1 MKSIREVKDTNNGEN
16 KSIKNGKKEENN
28 KNKIDK
34 DKKINLT
41 HLHNNK

>member
-1 MKSIREVKDTNNGEN
+1 MERINLLKME
-16 KSIKNGKKEENN
+16 KKKENN

>member
-1 MKSIREVKDTNNGEN
+1 MERINLLKMK
-16 KSIKNGKKEENN
+16 KKENN

-34 DKKINLT
+34 DKKINLI